1 MVTCAYKGAVIGEI
15 EWNCNRSHRRP
26 R

>member
-15 EWNCNRSHRRP
+15 EWNCNRSHKRP